1 MVVRRENVVACDKR
15 KSKRIGRSCLWKK
28 LSAVRFRF
36 PWWKFNRERAAPI
49 GKDRQV
55 SYAKADRVHPVW
67 LNGVE
72 NYYDEIS
79 AGPTLS
85 CNRAEELTPNL
96 RRRTKGVVRDRTASA
111 LTRRLRTRVELL
123 PELRVQ
129 RNYVVFTGIV
139 TLPRWKLR
147 KLLHLLKFTH
157 ERIACFS
164 FCCFYTRIFISELI
178 RYFLRSCY
186 LLVKTF
192 TRTLRNFTMKR
203 RDW

>member
-1 MVVRRENVVACDKR
+1 MAVRRENVVACDKC

-36 PWWKFNRERAAPI
+36 AWWKLNRERATPI

-96 RRRTKGVVRDRTASA
+96 RRRTKGVVRDRTAST
-111 LTRRLRTRVELL
+111 LTQFLRTRFLPFL
-123 PELRVQ
+123 PEPRVQ

-147 KLLHLLKFTH
+147 KLLLLFQFTH
-157 ERIACFS
+157 ERIAWFS
-164 FCCFYTRIFISELI
+164 FCRFYARIFISELI
-178 RYFLRSCY
+178 CHFLRCFFASC
-186 LLVKTF
+186 
-192 TRTLRNFTMKR
+192 
-203 RDW
+203 

>member
-1 MVVRRENVVACDKR
+1 MAVRRENVVAGDKC

-49 GKDRQV
+49 GEDRQV

-96 RRRTKGVVRDRTASA
+96 RRRTKGVVRDRTAS
-111 LTRRLRTRVELL
+111 TFTQFLRV
-123 PELRVQ
+123 LRVQ

-147 KLLHLLKFTH
+147 KLLLLLKFTR

-178 RYFLRSCY
+178 RYFPRSSCY
-186 LLVKTF
+186 LLVKMF
-192 TRTLRNFTMKR
+192 TCPLRNFTMKR
-203 RDW
+203 REW

>member
-1 MVVRRENVVACDKR
+1 MRQMQEQA
-15 KSKRIGRSCLWKK
+15 IGRSCLWKK

-96 RRRTKGVVRDRTASA
+96 GRRTKGVVGDRTAS
-111 LTRRLRTRVELL
+111 RL
-123 PELRVQ
+123 
-129 RNYVVFTGIV
+129 
-139 TLPRWKLR
+139 
-147 KLLHLLKFTH
+147 
-157 ERIACFS
+157 
-164 FCCFYTRIFISELI
+164 
-178 RYFLRSCY
+178 
-186 LLVKTF
+186 
-192 TRTLRNFTMKR
+192 LRNFLGR
-203 RDW
+203 VLSFSPN